1 MGKRLAPR
9 SDLISLGYVL
19 VELLSGQS
27 PFADLN
33 NHAELLAAKQ
43 TLPERLPQLLPA
55 ELSHNDTLM
64 SFCRR
69 LVWPDPEGR
78 FASAEDA
85 DLGDGGA
92 ASIQRQ
98 LVKMDLASEY
108 DNEIRLWLQDL
119 A

>member
-1 MGKRLAPR
+1 
-9 SDLISLGYVL
+9 
-19 VELLSGQS
+19 
-27 PFADLN
+27 
-33 NHAELLAAKQ
+33 
-43 TLPERLPQLLPA
+43 
-55 ELSHNDTLM
+55 M

-69 LVWPDPEGR
+69 LVCPDPEGR

-85 DLGDGGA
+85 DLGNGGA